1 MYSLN
6 LSNEISIS
14 VEIDELII
22 LPSFYEEIM
31 KQKQEL

>member
-14 VEIDELII
+14 VEIDELIT
-22 LPSFYEEIM
+22 LPSFYEQIT